1 MSTRLLDRLAS
12 IVGAAQLLTDP
23 DLKAAYET
31 DWTRRFSGSALAVV
45 RPGSTDEVVEVL
57 RACSE
62 LGASVVPQ
70 GGNTGLVGGSVPRGG
85 EVVLST
91 LRLRSWEPV
100 DVDGGSLIAGAGVTL
115 ASAQQQAAAAGWA
128 FGVDL
133 AARDSATIGGMIAT
147 NAGGLHVL
155 RHGTMRA
162 QLLGVEAVL
171 ADGSVV
177 RRLSGLAKDNT
188 GYDLAGLLCGS
199 EGTLG
204 VITRARLCLVPP
216 MPRRAVALLALPD
229 TGAAISLT
237 ADLRRSL
244 PSLMAAELFFEAG
257 LRLVLDHTGAA
268 QPFAAPAGAYLLL
281 ETAAQSDPS
290 DDLATALTDAPGEVL
305 LASDQSGRSRLW
317 QLRERHTEAIS
328 AAGVVHKLDVSVP
341 LDRLAGFVERLA
353 PTVAAAAPSARV
365 ISYGHLAEGN
375 LHVSILGPAA
385 DDESAD
391 EAVLRLVIELGGSIS
406 AEHGIGIAKV
416 RWLEADRGAAD
427 VAAMRAVKRA
437 LDPAGVLNPGVLF
450 DT

>member
-1 MSTRLLDRLAS
+1 MPTRLLDRLAS
-12 IVGAAQLLTDP
+12 IVGGAHLLTDP

-31 DWTRRFSGSALAVV
+31 DWTRRFSGPALAVV
-45 RPGSTDEVVEVL
+45 RPGSTDEIAEVL
-57 RACSE
+57 RACGE
-62 LGASVVPQ
+62 LGVPVVPQ

-91 LRLRSWEPV
+91 VRLRSCDPV
-100 DVDGGSLIAGAGVTL
+100 DVDVGSLTAGAGVTL
-115 ASAQQQAAAAGWA
+115 ASVQQRAAAAGWA

-147 NAGGLHVL
+147 NAGGIHVL
-155 RHGTMRA
+155 RHGSMRW
-162 QLLGVEAVL
+162 QLLGMEAVL
-171 ADGSVV
+171 ADGSIV
-177 RRLSGLAKDNT
+177 RRLSALAKDNT

-204 VITRARLCLVPP
+204 VITRARLRLVPP

-229 TGAAISLT
+229 IDAALLLT
-237 ADLRRSL
+237 ANLRRGL
-244 PSLMAAELFFEAG
+244 PSLMAAELFFESG

-268 QPFAAPAGAYLLL
+268 HPFAAPAGAYLLI
-281 ETAAQSDPS
+281 EAAAQSDPS
-290 DDLATALTDAPGEVL
+290 DDLASALADAPGEVL
-305 LASDQSGRSRLW
+305 VASDESGRARLW

-328 AAGVVHKLDVSVP
+328 AAGIVHKLDVSVP
-341 LDRLAGFVERLA
+341 LDQLAGFVERVA
-353 PTVAAAAPSARV
+353 PIVAAAVPGARV
-365 ISYGHLAEGN
+365 VCYGHLAEGN
-375 LHVSILGPAA
+375 LHVNILGASA

-406 AEHGIGIAKV
+406 AEHGIGIAKA

-427 VAAMRAVKRA
+427 VAAMRAIKRA

-450 DT
+450 EV